1 MLKTNSKAARQNIR
15 RYIVDNAT
23 LEGYTTNA
31 PQDFPE
37 LASLIL
43 STFRNEKYSTPEDF
57 RYYHN
62 NELSAF
68 ADWCAGLCGILD
80 TCYYYNRSAVD
91 DLGEILEES
100 TKEKAQYTESQAEN
114 ELTRLI
120 YRELTKGAAQR

>member
-23 LEGYTTNA
+23 LEDYTTNT

-37 LASLIL
+37 LAKLIL
-43 STFRNEKYSTPEDF
+43 ATFRNEKYSMPEDF
-57 RYYHN
+57 RYYN
-62 NELSAF
+62 NSEFLAF

-100 TKEKAQYTESQAEN
+100 TEEKARYTESQAQN
-114 ELTRLI
+114 ELTRLL
-120 YRELTKGAAQR
+120 YRELTKGAAQK

>member
-23 LEGYTTNA
+23 LEGYTTNT

-37 LASLIL
+37 LAKLIL
-43 STFRNEKYSTPEDF
+43 ATFRNEKYSTPEDF
-57 RYYHN
+57 RYYN
-62 NELSAF
+62 NSEFLAF

-80 TCYYYNRSAVD
+80 TYYYYNRSAVD

-100 TKEKAQYTESQAEN
+100 TEEKARYTESQAEN
-114 ELTRLI
+114 ELSRLL
-120 YRELTKGAAQR
+120 YRELTKGAAQK